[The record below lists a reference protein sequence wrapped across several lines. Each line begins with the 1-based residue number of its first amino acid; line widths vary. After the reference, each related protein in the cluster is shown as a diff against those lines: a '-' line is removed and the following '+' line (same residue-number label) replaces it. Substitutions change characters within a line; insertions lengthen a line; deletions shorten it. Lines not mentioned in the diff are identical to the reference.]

1 MISSTTTQIQDLSN
15 HSCGVEEIPTSYV
28 VCEGD
33 RTCLPEWQAAML
45 ANAEKQGVHVDTY
58 RINASHSPFL
68 SQPEKLAEVIRQA
81 TGEEI

>member
-1 MISSTTTQIQDLSN
+1 MAGSYARK
-15 HSCGVEEIPTSYV
+15 CGET
-28 VCEGD
+28 
-33 RTCLPEWQAAML
+33 
-45 ANAEKQGVHVDTY
+45 GVHVDMY